1 MKSGQLS
8 LLWIRSLN
16 THTELFSKGRDTGE
30 PISPFSKARFPLR
43 PSSVSQ
49 GHGLVCW
56 GTMTLSGA
64 GFVLWRR
71 PAKEGEKGVGKSQ
84 SLGGEI
90 LSMRR
95 PGCFHGDE
103 HPWVDTHQTDHD
115 LDCHGC
121 QLVPPPRR
129 RSSKVLLGK
138 NIQPRILYS
147 ARLFF
152 RYQGEIKG
160 VTDKQKLREF
170 GTTKP
175 ALPQMLREL
184 P

>member
-1 MKSGQLS
+1 M
-8 LLWIRSLN
+8 
-16 THTELFSKGRDTGE
+16 
-30 PISPFSKARFPLR
+30 
-43 PSSVSQ
+43 
-49 GHGLVCW
+49 
-56 GTMTLSGA
+56 
-64 GFVLWRR
+64 
-71 PAKEGEKGVGKSQ
+71 
-84 SLGGEI
+84 
-90 LSMRR
+90 
-95 PGCFHGDE
+95 
-103 HPWVDTHQTDHD
+103 DTHQTDHD

-170 GTTKP
+170 GTTNAKGASLDGKGNNWKP
-175 ALPQMLREL
+175 ENYKWESSPVKANIKAGNHPQEVVISKLAIVRTVQILEYCRIL
-184 P
+184 ESIRNKENSNLKQSYVHT